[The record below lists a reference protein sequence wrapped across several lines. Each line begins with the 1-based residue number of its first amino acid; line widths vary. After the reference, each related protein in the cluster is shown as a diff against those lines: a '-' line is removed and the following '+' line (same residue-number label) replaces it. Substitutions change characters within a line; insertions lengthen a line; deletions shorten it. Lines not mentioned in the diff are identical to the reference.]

1 MKEAP
6 APVLVGFCKSGLGDE
21 AGFAARRMLSPPSVL
36 FLCVGSADD
45 ADVPSVEQ
53 ARGLNEVFVARPSTN
68 ERCLARRKCKW
79 APSTLNRS
87 EMRFY

>member
-1 MKEAP
+1 M
-6 APVLVGFCKSGLGDE
+6 
-21 AGFAARRMLSPPSVL
+21 RRVSLQDGCSPLPRFS
-36 FLCVGSADD
+36 FCVGSADD

-68 ERCLARRKCKW
+68 ERRLARRKCKW